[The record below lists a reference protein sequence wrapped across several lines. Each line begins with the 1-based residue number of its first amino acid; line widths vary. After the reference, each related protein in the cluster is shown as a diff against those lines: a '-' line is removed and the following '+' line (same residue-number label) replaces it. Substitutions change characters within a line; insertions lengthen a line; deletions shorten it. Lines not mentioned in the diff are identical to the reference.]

1 LLICSLESGSGD
13 RKNRLSTDGQL
24 YYVYPS
30 ASAAG
35 GYGTTQY
42 VSLMQSPYDVN
53 GGANYPMTSSQGTGT
68 TSFSTRFQHYHW
80 ETWQTLDWTGQAN
93 WSPFGTTTRVTRKV
107 YPAFTAAEKLYW
119 QETGLIAPINLS
131 QTTNVLAAYRMAL
144 GPNYEPFGR
153 LNVIGFQGTGSRPDL
168 GISNEFAAQAFIT
181 GTQGDWDNARLFTL
195 GTSTHGYATLLNEAT
210 GRIPPL
216 NNGPPTG
223 PGGNGVG
230 GSYAG
235 LGAPQPGVDL
245 NWGGAC
251 GAVTPD
257 GLADTPH
264 NLPNAS
270 YPSDRGQWLCG
281 TYISH
286 MPSFNGFTYAVFGDR
301 NFLDTM
307 RWHGNLDFLQQRP
320 GPGPELGQ
328 GYYRDN
334 NAVFTDGNTYHY
346 YGLLTDCCQTRGS
359 SWLIRDITYPATFGS
374 DNDIERSY
382 FHDFLVETGNY
393 YPMWLKFKDGP
404 GNSNYST
411 SILTPNAP
419 GDSAVVDTYQISYVA
434 DAAWLMTT
442 FLHEPLGS
450 SWMTKYQRFYEGVC
464 GRQLPGA
471 PVSYYCIDY
480 NFQPQI
486 SNGDDGA
493 LTPQGGN
500 YGPYMNGTDAAD
512 FGSFSVYTN
521 IVSGGQLSIN
531 TYVVAPGDTLKPLTS
546 FPFIAT
552 APLDQL
558 SGSVWY
564 QILGPVDNSSFYHTF
579 YLQCPLGHAVDATCP
594 TPGAAFT
601 GFTRGGVPVTNE
613 FGYEQFKYRLSFD
626 PGPGNGYV
634 DPTYDQYAGQTLS
647 ALKILGYSVPNALAD
662 FAVRDG
668 NGGYNPTLPSN
679 WWDPTVIIPGLPTP
693 HNGL

>member
-1 LLICSLESGSGD
+1 
-13 RKNRLSTDGQL
+13 
-24 YYVYPS
+24 
-30 ASAAG
+30 
-35 GYGTTQY
+35 
-42 VSLMQSPYDVN
+42 
-53 GGANYPMTSSQGTGT
+53 
-68 TSFSTRFQHYHW
+68 
-80 ETWQTLDWTGQAN
+80 
-93 WSPFGTTTRVTRKV
+93 
-107 YPAFTAAEKLYW
+107 
-119 QETGLIAPINLS
+119 
-131 QTTNVLAAYRMAL
+131 
-144 GPNYEPFGR
+144 
-153 LNVIGFQGTGSRPDL
+153 
-168 GISNEFAAQAFIT
+168 
-181 GTQGDWDNARLFTL
+181 
-195 GTSTHGYATLLNEAT
+195 
-210 GRIPPL
+210 
-216 NNGPPTG
+216 
-223 PGGNGVG
+223 
-230 GSYAG
+230 
-235 LGAPQPGVDL
+235 L

-251 GAVTPD
+251 GAATPD

-264 NLPNAS
+264 NLPNAT
-270 YPSDRGQWLCG
+270 YPADRGQWLCG

-359 SWLIRDITYPATFGS
+359 SWLFRDIIYPATFGS

-419 GDSAVVDTYQISYVA
+419 GESVVPDTYQMSYVSA
-434 DAAWLMTT
+434 VAWLMTT

-450 SWMTKYQRFYEGVC
+450 SWMTKYQRFYEGVM
-464 GRQLPGA
+464 GRQLAGA
-471 PVSYYCIDY
+471 PVSYYAVDY
-480 NFQPQI
+480 NLELFI
-486 SNGDDGA
+486 HNGDDGG
-493 LTPQGGN
+493 LTPQQGN
-500 YGPYMNGTDAAD
+500 FGPSVNGTDASD
-512 FGSFSVYTN
+512 FGNWSNHTN
-521 IVSGGQLSIN
+521 IVSGGQLSVSN
-531 TYVVAPGDTLKPLTS
+531 YVVAPGDTLKPVTNVPL
-546 FPFIAT
+546 IGT
-552 APLDQL
+552 ASLDQL

-613 FGYEQFKYRLSFD
+613 SNYEQFKYRLSFD